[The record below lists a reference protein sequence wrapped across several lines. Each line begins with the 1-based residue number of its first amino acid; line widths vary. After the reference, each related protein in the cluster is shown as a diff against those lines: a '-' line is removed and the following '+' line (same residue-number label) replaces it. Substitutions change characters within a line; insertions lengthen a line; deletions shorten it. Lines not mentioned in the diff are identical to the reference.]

1 MTQLRA
7 ARGLLGWSKT
17 RLAEAANVPLENLR
31 HYEAS
36 DSADVP
42 EADLDAMRHA
52 LEAAGVEFIDDGQPG
67 VRMKPPAG
75 AVPIDE
81 LNASNDE

>member
-1 MTQLRA
+1 MRA

-31 HYEAS
+31 NYEAS
-36 DSADVP
+36 DSVDVP
-42 EADLDAMRHA
+42 EADLDTMRHA

-67 VRMKPPAG
+67 VRRKPPAV
-75 AVPIDE
+75 AVPIDQ